1 MEVNYVLQC
10 RCNLVDEFHLSICLV
25 ITVQR
30 NGSRPQH
37 KTRHTALAR
46 WAWSVGSVRQGQLR
60 CFESLSEDRQALSQL
75 NHIPGQQERVNF

>member
-30 NGSRPQH
+30 VFCINVVLLILYCLGGVPYH
-37 KTRHTALAR
+37 
-46 WAWSVGSVRQGQLR
+46 RQL
-60 CFESLSEDRQALSQL
+60 
-75 NHIPGQQERVNF
+75 